1 MILYLAKGIAEP
13 HKQSRELLM
22 RCLQDYTKG
31 ACASAEVSENEFGKP
46 YFENV
51 PVKFSISHTGNLWG
65 CIMSDSDVGLDLQ
78 EIKPRVKA
86 EKLAGR
92 FFSEEEYKYVR
103 NNDIYGF
110 FRVWTVKEAYVK
122 YTGRGLFGEGMKEFS
137 VITGNDHKLCLKK
150 EINGIKIEEI
160 STKKINPAEICGAYC
175 FAGENVGLM
184 VKEL

>member
-1 MILYLAKGIAEP
+1 MILYLAKSITEP
-13 HKQSRELLM
+13 HKNSRGLLM

-31 ACASAEVSENEFGKP
+31 ACINAEVSENKFGKP

-65 CIMSDSDVGLDLQ
+65 CIMSYSDVGLDLQ
-78 EIKPRVKA
+78 EIKKNVKA

-92 FFSEEEYKYVR
+92 FFSEDEYEYVR

-150 EINGIKIEEI
+150 EINGIKLEEI
-160 STKKINPAEICGAYC
+160 STKEINPSEICGAYC
-175 FAGENVGLM
+175 FEGENEDLT